1 MACVK
6 QNAQPLCP
14 LFFSSTEKLLFIV
27 EQAHWY
33 YEVRAERER
42 EREPDN
48 SDERSPQ
55 TEDRFSHPCC
65 PPLFFLLQDHCR
77 DADPTLASLS
87 LKSFA
92 RALAGR
98 CPDVFLAAG
107 VTDVDAAMAE
117 FNAFKARVPG
127 AGAILLN
134 PDLTKVLLV
143 RGLKEG
149 ASWGFP
155 RGKLAA
161 GESDA
166 AAAAREVLE
175 ETGLDVAALLD
186 ERDAIEV
193 HTGQQRTRLF
203 VVPGI
208 DEATP
213 CAPTVRGEIGALA
226 WHAVAD
232 LPATREAGALVY
244 MTDAGVRHRFFRV
257 WPYVKG
263 LRRWIAKRRK
273 SEKAAAVPAPAP
285 KKKAKRAKDKA
296 ARRAAAAPAQAER
309 VHVDR
314 SASAAAGGEPGGVW
328 AEWRGFDRERVAACL
343 V

>member
-1 MACVK
+1 M
-6 QNAQPLCP
+6 
-14 LFFSSTEKLLFIV
+14 
-27 EQAHWY
+27 HY
-33 YEVRAERER
+33 
-42 EREPDN
+42 
-48 SDERSPQ
+48 SP
-55 TEDRFSHPCC
+55 TL
-65 PPLFFLLQDHCR
+65 PPQDHCR
-77 DADPTLASLS
+77 DDDPSLASLS

-92 RALAGR
+92 RALAGH
-98 CPDVFLAAG
+98 CPDIFLSAG
-107 VTDVDAAMAE
+107 VADVDAAMTE

-134 PDLTKVLLV
+134 SDLTKVLLV

-161 GESDA
+161 GETDA
-166 AAAAREVLE
+166 AAAAREVRE
-175 ETGLDVAALLD
+175 ETGLDVATLLD

-193 HTGQQRTRLF
+193 HTDQQRTRLF

-232 LPATREAGALVY
+232 LPATREDGAAVY
-244 MTDAGVRHRFFRV
+244 VTDEGVRHRFFRV

-263 LRRWIAKRRK
+263 LRRWIGRRRK
-273 SEKAAAVPAPAP
+273 SERAAVGAAAAAAPP
-285 KKKAKRAKDKA
+285 PSTKKKAKRAEDKA
-296 ARRAAAAPAQAER
+296 GRREAAPPAQVER
-309 VHVDR
+309 LHVDPG
-314 SASAAAGGEPGGVW
+314 ATAAVVAAEEGGEGGGAAGGAW
-328 AEWRGFDRERVAACL
+328 AEWRGFDRERIAACL

>member
-1 MACVK
+1 M
-6 QNAQPLCP
+6 
-14 LFFSSTEKLLFIV
+14 T
-27 EQAHWY
+27 
-33 YEVRAERER
+33 
-42 EREPDN
+42 
-48 SDERSPQ
+48 
-55 TEDRFSHPCC
+55 
-65 PPLFFLLQDHCR
+65 
-77 DADPTLASLS
+77 
-87 LKSFA
+87 
-92 RALAGR
+92 
-98 CPDVFLAAG
+98 
-107 VTDVDAAMAE
+107 E

-161 GESDA
+161 GETDA

-203 VVPGI
+203 VIPGI

-232 LPATREAGALVY
+232 LPATREDGAAVY
-244 MTDAGVRHRFFRV
+244 VTDAGVRHRFFRV

-263 LRRWIAKRRK
+263 LRRWIGRRRK
-273 SEKAAAVPAPAP
+273 SERAAVDAAAAAAAAAPSTT

-296 ARRAAAAPAQAER
+296 GRREAAPPAQVERLHVDPAATAAVAAAEEGEEGGG
-309 VHVDR
+309 V
-314 SASAAAGGEPGGVW
+314 AGGAW
-328 AEWRGFDRERVAACL
+328 AEWRGFDRERIAACL

>member
-1 MACVK
+1 MRCEICVCEGGTRVSFFFIR
-6 QNAQPLCP
+6 NVTTNPTTH
-14 LFFSSTEKLLFIV
+14 LFF
-27 EQAHWY
+27 
-33 YEVRAERER
+33 
-42 EREPDN
+42 
-48 SDERSPQ
+48 
-55 TEDRFSHPCC
+55 
-65 PPLFFLLQDHCR
+65 LQDHCR
-77 DADPTLASLS
+77 DADPSLTSLS

-98 CPDVFLAAG
+98 CPDVFMAAG
-107 VTDVDAAMAE
+107 VADVDAAMTQ

-161 GESDA
+161 GETDA

-186 ERDAIEV
+186 EKDAIEV

-232 LPATREAGALVY
+232 LPSTREAGALVY
-244 MTDAGVRHRFFRV
+244 MTDAGMRHRFFRV

-263 LRRWIAKRRK
+263 LRRWIAKRK
-273 SEKAAAVPAPAP
+273 KTDKAAAAATTPAP
-285 KKKAKRAKDKA
+285 KKKAKRARDKA
-296 ARRAAAAPAQAER
+296 KRREAAPPAQAER

-314 SASAAAGGEPGGVW
+314 SAVVEGGGGGEPGGVW
-328 AEWRGFDRERVAACL
+328 AEWRGFDRDRIAACL